1 MSTDPMNK
9 IEDEQVRRLLQDQME
24 GIVSSGLAGLEEIKN
39 PRRQRLSYAAEFPL
53 MAELGELK
61 GGPTARQM
69 TAKMNAAVWKILC
82 NVDEK
87 DSNQGVPDPEWAKV
101 FKDDGIA
108 AKAISYM
115 VTAAVAA
122 LGSLGGPVAAALSG
136 AGAKLL
142 IDWILKNVV
151 LKALDEAYQHKLEGY
166 CKFVP
171 AE

>member
-1 MSTDPMNK
+1 MDQ
-9 IEDEQVRRLLQDQME
+9 IEDEQAREILQNQMGE
-24 GIVSSGLAGLEEIKN
+24 IVAAGLAGLEQIKS
-39 PRRQRLSYAAEFPL
+39 PARRRVSYEMEFPFV
-53 MAELGELK
+53 AELAVRK
-61 GGPTARQM
+61 GGLTARQI

-87 DSNQGVPDPEWAKV
+87 DSSQGIPDSEWGKI

-136 AGAKLL
+136 AGAKLI
-142 IDWILKNVV
+142 IDWVLKNVV

-166 CKFVP
+166 CKIVP
-171 AE
+171 IE